1 MYTKVGY
8 GDIMKYL
15 IIKDRKYELLKNYK
29 DAFSIEAITEK
40 LTEYFYMYDY
50 IVGDFSYGKLR
61 LKGFCKK
68 ENQNFRASNDYD
80 TLNSYI
86 KNYCAYDCKY
96 FVLENLEI
104 TESMNMDEI

>member
-1 MYTKVGY
+1 
-8 GDIMKYL
+8 MKYL
-15 IIKDRKYELLKNYK
+15 IIKDRKYELVKDYKN
-29 DAFSIEAITEK
+29 AFSMDLVTAK

-68 ENQNFRASNDYD
+68 KNPNFRASNDYG
-80 TLNSYI
+80 TLDYYI

-96 FVLENLEI
+96 FVLENLEV
-104 TESMNMDEI
+104 MAPMDMDAI